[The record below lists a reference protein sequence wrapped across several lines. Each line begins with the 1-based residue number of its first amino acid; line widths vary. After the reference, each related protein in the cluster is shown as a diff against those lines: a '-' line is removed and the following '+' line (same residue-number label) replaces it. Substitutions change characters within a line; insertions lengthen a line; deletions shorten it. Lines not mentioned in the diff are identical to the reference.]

1 MGKTEVKI
9 KIKGTPKGV
18 RKALS
23 QITAEDV
30 EEKVIPLREADFR
43 SKAKKN
49 AG

>member
-1 MGKTEVKI
+1 MAKTEVKI
-9 KIKGTPKGV
+9 KVKGSAAGV
-18 RKALS
+18 RKALK

-30 EEKVIPLREADFR
+30 EEKVTPLREADFR

>member
-9 KIKGTPKGV
+9 KIKGSPKGV

-30 EEKVIPLREADFR
+30 EPAGPVLREADFR

-49 AG
+49 AR